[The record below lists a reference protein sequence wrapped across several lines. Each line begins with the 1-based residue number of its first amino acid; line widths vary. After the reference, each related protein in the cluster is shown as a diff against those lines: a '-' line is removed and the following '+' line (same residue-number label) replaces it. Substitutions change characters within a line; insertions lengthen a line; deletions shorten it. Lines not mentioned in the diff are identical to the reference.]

1 MKMVRIFSGV
11 MASALAIMAVSCKGK
26 SGTQEEITYKN
37 DSLKFYPVREFLQSQ
52 IADVVH
58 TPYFIYKLTRQN
70 NKQDSV
76 VVNSADFAALTALF
90 VTWTIDSPGVKKY
103 YREDAFNDA
112 STGSVTLSYSTHNKN
127 LPLQQADVLLDPE
140 TQKVKRIFLHV
151 VQNNN
156 DTTFMYKLGWKANK
170 SCSIASSIQPAK
182 EEEVTSYTT
191 VVWNE

>member
-1 MKMVRIFSGV
+1 MKMACIFSGV
-11 MASALAIMAVSCKGK
+11 IASALSILAVSCTGK
-26 SGTQEEITYKN
+26 SGTQEEVIYSN
-37 DSLKFYPVREFLQSQ
+37 DSLKFYPVRQFLQSQ

-76 VVNSADFAALTALF
+76 VVSSADFAALTALF
-90 VTWTIDSPGVKKY
+90 VKWSVDSPGVKKY

-112 STGSVTLSYSTHNKN
+112 STGSVTFSYSTHNKN

-140 TQKVKRIFLHV
+140 TQRVKRIFLQI

-182 EEEVTSYTT
+182 GDELTSYTT